1 MKKIYAHM
9 MNYKLHTRL
18 MIYFS
23 TMVIVAM
30 LLVAGISYIASY
42 RIVEELAYS
51 FSNQSAQ
58 SVADNLNDIFN
69 EAENLS
75 GLVENNSIFQSILN
89 AEMPEDIRDRY
100 ATELK
105 YDFELYQL
113 AGYTINE
120 FGGLYVLGDNG
131 FNFKSHNVAFQETDF
146 RKEEWYRRIHEAD
159 GVVWFGPKVYS
170 RTVKAIDRSYAAM
183 GCPVINKANGN
194 RIGVV
199 LVEIEADSI
208 EYIIREFGNI
218 ENGVIQVLDGENT
231 ILFQK
236 NGTGNDSGEAKSH
249 KDRNRNHSVFYY
261 TETMDNGWT
270 VESYIPK
277 AILLGRII
285 NLGIWLGL
293 VIFLMILLAVK
304 VTSVIS
310 GTVTNPINKLID
322 LMEQAEQKEFAV
334 QMHVKYKDELAVL
347 GNKFNNMMDFTRHL
361 IAVNNKEQ
369 ENLREAELKTLQMQI
384 NPHFLYNTLETV
396 IWLIRSKENEKAISV
411 ITSLSKFFRIGLSRG
426 RNIIMLREE
435 LEHVREYVKIQN
447 TRYRDKINFSIH
459 LTENTMLDCPIPKL
473 TLQPL
478 VENAIYH
485 GIQEKPEGGHVLI
498 EIAREAQDRIRITV
512 ADDGIGMTP
521 AQLERLQTGLK
532 EMGEVGFGMYN
543 TNQRLCN
550 YFGEESALKIES
562 RFGEGTRVSFSINDS
577 RREGKVYD

>member
-1 MKKIYAHM
+1 MKKIYSHM
-9 MNYKLHTRL
+9 MNYRLHTRL

-23 TMVIVAM
+23 TMVIVSM
-30 LLVAGISYIASY
+30 LLVASISYIASY

-58 SVADNLNDIFN
+58 SVVDNLNDIFN
-69 EAENLS
+69 EAENLA
-75 GLVENNSIFQSILN
+75 GLVENNSIFQNILN
-89 AEMPEDIRDRY
+89 TEMPEDIRERY
-100 ATELK
+100 ADELK

-131 FNFKSHNVAFQETDF
+131 FNFKSHNVAFQERDF
-146 RKEEWYRRIHEAD
+146 RQEEWYRRIHEAD

-170 RTVKAIDRSYAAM
+170 RTAKSIDRSYAAM

-208 EYIIREFGNI
+208 EYIIQEFGNI
-218 ENGVIQVLDGENT
+218 ENGVIQVLDGDNT
-231 ILFQK
+231 ILFKK
-236 NGTGNDSGEAKSH
+236 NGTVNDTREAKSQ
-249 KDRNRNHSVFYY
+249 KDRNRNQSVFYY
-261 TETMDNGWT
+261 AETMDNGWT

-277 AILLGRII
+277 AILLGKII
-285 NLGIWLGL
+285 NLGVWLGM
-293 VIFLMILLAVK
+293 VIFLMILLAIK

-310 GTVTNPINKLID
+310 GTVTNPINKLIN

-347 GNKFNNMMDFTRHL
+347 GNKFNGMMDFTRHL

-426 RNIIMLREE
+426 RNVITLREE
-435 LEHVREYVKIQN
+435 LEHVKEYVKIQN
-447 TRYRDKINFSIH
+447 TRYRDKIDFSIH
-459 LTENTMLDCPIPKL
+459 LDEDAMLDYPIPKL

-485 GIQEKPEGGHVLI
+485 GIQEKPEGGSIKI
-498 EIAREAQDRIRITV
+498 EIIRESGDRIRISV
-512 ADDGIGMTP
+512 IDDGIGMKP
-521 AQLERLQTGLK
+521 AQLERLQAGLK
-532 EMGEVGFGMYN
+532 EMDVLGFGMYN
-543 TNQRLCN
+543 TNQRLRN
-550 YFGEESALKIES
+550 YFGGESALRVES
-562 RFGEGTRVSFSINDS
+562 QFGEGTSVSFSINGKQ
-577 RREGKVYD
+577 EGEKVYD

>member
-9 MNYKLHTRL
+9 MNYRLHTRL

-23 TMVIVAM
+23 TMVIVSM
-30 LLVAGISYIASY
+30 LLVASISYIASY

-69 EAENLS
+69 EAENLA
-75 GLVENNSIFQSILN
+75 GLVENNSIFQNILN
-89 AEMPEDIRDRY
+89 AEMPKDIKERY
-100 ATELK
+100 AAELK

-131 FNFKSHNVAFQETDF
+131 FNFKSHNVAFQEKDF
-146 RKEEWYRRIHEAD
+146 RQEEWYRRIHQAD
-159 GVVWFGPKVYS
+159 GVVWVGPQVYS
-170 RTVKAIDRSYAAM
+170 RTVKSIDRSYAAM
-183 GCPVINKANGN
+183 GCPVINKANGS

-199 LVEIEADSI
+199 LVEIEADTI
-208 EYIIREFGNI
+208 EYIIQEFGNI
-218 ENGVIQVLDGENT
+218 ENGVIQVLDGDNT
-231 ILFQK
+231 ILFKK
-236 NGTGNDSGEAKSH
+236 NNTGNGVKEAKSQ
-249 KDRNRNHSVFYY
+249 KDRNKNHSVFYY
-261 TETMDNGWT
+261 AETMDNGWT

-277 AILLGRII
+277 AILLGKII
-285 NLGIWLGL
+285 NLGVWLGM

-361 IAVNNKEQ
+361 IAVNNREQ
-369 ENLREAELKTLQMQI
+369 ENLREAELRTLQMQI

-396 IWLIRSKENEKAISV
+396 IWLIRSNENEKAISV

-426 RNIIMLREE
+426 RNIITLREE
-435 LEHVREYVKIQN
+435 LEHVKEYVKIQN
-447 TRYRDKINFSIH
+447 TRYRDKIDFSIH
-459 LTENTMLDCPIPKL
+459 IDEDSMLDYPIPKL

-485 GIQEKPEGGHVLI
+485 GIQEKPEGGAISI
-498 EIAREAQDRIRITV
+498 EIVHETGDRMRISV
-512 ADDGIGMTP
+512 IDDGIGMTP
-521 AQLERLQTGLK
+521 AQLERLQEGLK
-532 EMGEVGFGMYN
+532 EMTVSGFGMYN
-543 TNQRLCN
+543 TNQRLRN
-550 YFGEESALKIES
+550 YFGRESALRIES
-562 RFGEGTRVSFSINDS
+562 QFGEGTNVSFSINGNK
-577 RREGKVYD
+577 RGEKAYD